1 MINENKS
8 SYYPEIYPYKKGVYS
23 PYNTLY
29 TIMRNILLIIFI
41 LGNLSFSVG
50 QNSNVEL
57 LNEYNFYIE
66 KNIEMGKWSKKIY
79 LKNGLPVIEES
90 YWKKELRHRTEFE
103 YDKHN
108 NIKKETETFE
118 INEGKVNNVS
128 DIKLRYDNGLLTHR
142 EYNYGLREKYS
153 DFNELGKPKVIERIE
168 ESDFKIWP
176 NKELI
181 EYDNQGNITKS
192 TEYST
197 YEDLNGKTINEI
209 ATTYYKYDDKKNVIG
224 INREFEPKQEFPIII
239 TGGPSMYEYEY
250 YRYKYNKNGL
260 WTKKYKTVNGKE
272 YLVALRKYK

>member
-1 MINENKS
+1 MHQFKNQNITA
-8 SYYPEIYPYKKGVYS
+8 YS
-23 PYNTLY
+23 AALC
-29 TIMRNILLIIFI
+29 TIMRNIMLIIFI

-153 DFNELGKPKVIERIE
+153 DFNKLGKPKVIERIE